1 MNSHKRGGGRLVATM
16 LVAALGPW
24 ALVHSSAMAR
34 SPGPIAPNLTQNDPE
49 PLKQL
54 RLHKSDKAGTL
65 GYGEPGLYPGV
76 QGFGLGFHLG
86 YGYGGDSLGVG
97 ADGGYPY
104 YGGPGYPHAWPCLRR
119 IGGIM
124 PFNYYG
130 GPGQPTPEILIS
142 LEHTDLLHLTS
153 RS

>member
-24 ALVHSSAMAR
+24 GLVHSSAIAQ

-65 GYGEPGLYPGV
+65 GYGAPGLYPGV

-86 YGYGGDSLGVG
+86 YGYGGDSLGSRRRGLSVLRWPWLSPCVALPAAHWRDHALQLLWRPG
-97 ADGGYPY
+97 AA
-104 YGGPGYPHAWPCLRR
+104 HAR
-119 IGGIM
+119 
-124 PFNYYG
+124 
-130 GPGQPTPEILIS
+130 ES
-142 LEHTDLLHLTS
+142 
-153 RS
+153 